1 MSALRKAHLYY
12 IRQDGIIL
20 QAIDKESVK
29 CKFNENIYE
38 ITVPVFITSN
48 DFWDGG
54 IDSGASLKEKA
65 RFYSLAATMSAIL
78 KDFISVLN
86 EDAFISDFL
95 CENKRMY
102 AEWSNLKE
110 IELFRIITKAFK
122 KNKCYK
128 LSLTEDSKII
138 DLIIESNFKYYSF
151 FSLFFPEAN
160 IIVQPTC
167 HTELIIYSENTEYVK
182 DIFKKIIKS
191 YAMLRQGENKYL
203 LYCKE

>member
-1 MSALRKAHLYY
+1 M
-12 IRQDGIIL
+12 

-48 DFWDGG
+48 DFCDGG

>member
-20 QAIDKESVK
+20 QAIDKESLK

-38 ITVPVFITSN
+38 ITAPVFITSN

-54 IDSGASLKEKA
+54 IDSGASLNEKA
-65 RFYSLAATMSAIL
+65 RFYSLAAAMSDIL

-110 IELFRIITKAFK
+110 IELFRIVAKAFK
-122 KNKCYK
+122 KNKCYR
-128 LSLTEDSKII
+128 LSLPEGSKII

-151 FSLFFPEAN
+151 FSLFFPKAN

-191 YAMLRQGENKYL
+191 YSNIKI
-203 LYCKE
+203 K